1 MTNRVRLTPHAAY
14 RFPDLA
20 NRLGTV
26 MGTDAG
32 WTRVMW
38 DGHGYAW
45 MPDTDLEPDQP
56 DATEPEATP

>member
-1 MTNRVRLTPHAAY
+1 VTRVRLTSEAAA

-26 MGTDAG
+26 LGTSGEGDEHR

-38 DGHGYAW
+38 EKAGYAW
-45 MPDTDLEPDQP
+45 VPTEDIEPVP
-56 DATEPEATP
+56 EPEPPA